1 MRRLAPI
8 PALVLA
14 LVVYGHARA
23 ISQTAAQADARTDV
37 WTTAPS
43 MAFERSAHA
52 VASDDH
58 AIYVVAGTGGTP
70 PRPIEAVE
78 RFDGHEWATIA
89 TLPGPGLNAPSL
101 SVVGGRLYVVGGFSG
116 TTNLPTN
123 AVHVYDLESRQ
134 WSTAAPLVGA
144 RGGHAAV
151 VLEGKIH
158 VIGGGN
164 DRTTLATHSVYDP
177 EADAWSDLAPLPR
190 AEGSPAAVVYGGR
203 IWAIGG
209 RSGGVDFGEVYIFDP
224 GSGTWSDGPPLPPRG
239 THGAAVFHGAIHVF
253 GGESQAE
260 HGVIGEVLRL
270 EPDTQTWHAIDPLPT
285 PRNYARA
292 AVLNDAV
299 FVIGGSTEPGGSHA
313 SRGSAVVER
322 FGD

>member
-1 MRRLAPI
+1 MSRIALAA
-8 PALVLA
+8 ALALA
-14 LVVYGHARA
+14 LVVRHP
-23 ISQTAAQADARTDV
+23 AQAAGAQQATDT
-37 WTTAPS
+37 WSAAPS

-78 RFDGHEWATIA
+78 RFDGREWTTLA

-101 SVVGGRLYVVGGFSG
+101 SIVDGRLYVVGGFSG
-116 TTNLPTN
+116 TTNLPTST
-123 AVHVYDLESRQ
+123 VHVYDPESRQ
-134 WSTAAPLVGA
+134 WSTAAPLPDA

-164 DRTTLATHSVYDP
+164 DRSTLATHSVYDP

-190 AEGSPAAVVYGGR
+190 SEGSPAAVVYDGR

-209 RSGGVDFGEVYIFDP
+209 RSGGDDFGEVYIFDP
-224 GSGTWSDGPPLPPRG
+224 GTGAWSQGPPLPPRG
-239 THGAAVFHGAIHVF
+239 THGAVVFHGAIHVF

-260 HGVIGEVLRL
+260 HRVMGEALRL
-270 EPDTQTWHAIDPLPT
+270 DPETHAWRAIDPLTT

-292 AVLNDAV
+292 AVIDGAV

-313 SRGSAVVER
+313 SRGSAAVER
-322 FGD
+322 MGD